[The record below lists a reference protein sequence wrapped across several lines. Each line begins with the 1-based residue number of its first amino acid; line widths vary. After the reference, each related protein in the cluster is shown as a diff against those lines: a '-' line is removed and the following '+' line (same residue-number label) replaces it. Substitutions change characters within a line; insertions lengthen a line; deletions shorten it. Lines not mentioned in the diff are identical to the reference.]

1 MRKSWLLWVLCGL
14 LLAGCGGKEN
24 DKPAGAGNAGA
35 GQELLVAQ
43 EVSQGKTLT
52 VKDVEVMHFEEPEE
66 GYAENHTCYRIIGP
80 LIYMLRVESGGEDK
94 ADRLCM
100 QIYDVEEKELTQQV
114 ITPQVQGHEGC
125 RIYSADLTAD
135 LELSLKMRD
144 GENRYF
150 LLKTDLEG
158 NTLEVSEPFP
168 EEGYP
173 WNLDFWDNT
182 KSFWLPDG
190 RIILSRYDDEG
201 QRTILTRL
209 DEEGKEFPL
218 GELPGDYVNSL
229 LADGE
234 NTFYYQGGNSLVRWD
249 MEKNT
254 REELFRMYENGVD
267 PGAEASGLIRN
278 QRGEILL
285 CRLQRGKGTLYV
297 LTDEELPLKEQIR
310 LVSLEGE
317 AGIYY
322 FQRRV
327 AGFKQNG
334 GEIPIALELEN
345 RPEYEQDY
353 RDRIMA
359 EMAAGKG
366 PDILYVNRD
375 DMMLL
380 QERGA
385 LCDLSDMIPQE
396 TKDVLIPGALG
407 LGTVDGQLVGLVLSV
422 EFRTMA
428 TSFEVWE
435 GDGWNLEELM
445 GVLESREDWKC
456 PFLQKGVQL
465 SRYDILY
472 ELLFRGD
479 SSLLNLEQGSC
490 GFDSPE
496 FVRLLELCK
505 KYGSTE
511 TLEKRL
517 EGALEQDECLELMQE
532 GEAAVQVMHSG
543 GLDGYSIYRQWVG
556 EEGHVVGFPAEEGSG
571 SYVESY
577 SQGYLVVNA
586 QSAYKEEIGKF
597 FSLLLNYDNQ
607 FQVDEGSVR
616 TDVIRDS
623 VYYHPWRECYVLL
636 RSSDAENRV
645 ITDLTLKPDGSTYL
659 EEYLD
664 FVESC
669 RPVPY
674 IPMQIRLIVQEEA
687 HSFFEGS
694 KGAVETAEAI
704 QSRVQLYL
712 EEKK

>member
-14 LLAGCGGKEN
+14 LLAGCSGKEN
-24 DKPAGAGNAGA
+24 DKPAGIENAAA
-35 GQELLVAQ
+35 GQELLAAQ

-66 GYAENHTCYRIIGP
+66 GYAEKCTCYRIIGP
-80 LIYMLRVESGGEDK
+80 LIYMLRVESEGPDN
-94 ADRLCM
+94 APRLCV
-100 QIYDVEEKELTQQV
+100 QVYDVEEKELTQQV
-114 ITPQVQGHEGC
+114 ITPRVQGHEGC
-125 RIYSADLTAD
+125 RIFSADLTAD
-135 LELSLKMRD
+135 LELSLKMWE

-150 LLKTDLEG
+150 LVKTDLEG

-173 WNLDFWDNT
+173 WNLDFRDNA

-218 GELPGDYVNSL
+218 GELPGDAVKSL

-234 NTFYYQGGNSLVRWD
+234 NTFYYLGGNSLVRWD

-278 QRGEILL
+278 RRGEILL
-285 CRLQRGKGTLYV
+285 CRLRGGKGTLYV
-297 LTDEELPLKEQIR
+297 LTDEELPRKEQIR
-310 LVSLEGE
+310 LVSLEGQ

-322 FQRRV
+322 FQRR
-327 AGFKQNG
+327 AASFKQNG
-334 GEIPIALELEN
+334 GEIPISLELEN
-345 RPEYEQDY
+345 RQEYQKDY

-359 EMAAGKG
+359 EMAAGAG
-366 PDILYVNRD
+366 PDILYVNQD

-380 QERGA
+380 QEKGV
-385 LCDLSDMIPQE
+385 LCDLSDMIPRE
-396 TKDVLIPGALG
+396 TRDVLIPGVLE

-428 TSFEVWE
+428 TPFRVWE

-445 GVLESREDWKC
+445 GVLESREDWEC
-456 PFLQKGVQL
+456 PFHKKGVRL
-465 SRYDILY
+465 SGYDILCD
-472 ELLFRGD
+472 LLFLGD
-479 SSLLNLEQGSC
+479 SSFLDLEQGSC
-490 GFDSPE
+490 RFDSPE

-505 KYGSTE
+505 KCGSTE
-511 TLEKRL
+511 TFEKRL
-517 EGALEQDECLELMQE
+517 EGALDLDECLELMQE
-532 GEAAVQVMHSG
+532 GEAAVQTMRVG
-543 GLDGYSIYRQWVG
+543 GLDGYSIYRQWIG
-556 EEGHVVGFPAEEGSG
+556 EYGHIIGFPVEEGSG
-571 SYVESY
+571 NYVESC
-577 SQGYLVVNA
+577 SKGYLVVNA
-586 QSAYKEEIGKF
+586 RTAYKEEIGKF

-607 FQVDEGSVR
+607 FQIDEGSVR
-616 TDVIRDS
+616 MDVIRDS
-623 VYYHPWRECYVLL
+623 VYYDPWSERYKLL
-636 RSSDAENRV
+636 RSADAENRV
-645 ITDLTLKPDGSTYL
+645 VKDLTLKPDGSTYL

-669 RPVPY
+669 QPAPY
-674 IPMQIRLIVQEEA
+674 IPLRIRSFMYEETLP
-687 HSFFEGS
+687 FFEGS

>member
-52 VKDVEVMHFEEPEE
+52 VKDVEVMYFEEPEE
-66 GYAENHTCYRIIGP
+66 GYAEKCTYYRIIGS

-94 ADRLCM
+94 ADRLCV
-100 QIYDVEEKELTQQV
+100 QIYDVEEKELIQQV
-114 ITPQVQGHEGC
+114 ITPQAQGHEGC
-125 RIYSADLTAD
+125 QVYSADLTAD
-135 LELSLKMRD
+135 LELSLKMWD

-173 WNLDFWDNT
+173 WNLDFRDNT

-190 RIILSRYDDEG
+190 RIILSRYDGEG

-254 REELFRMYENGVD
+254 REELFGMYENGVD
-267 PGAEASGLIRN
+267 FGAEASGLIRN
-278 QRGEILL
+278 QQGEILL
-285 CRLQRGKGTLYV
+285 CSLQEGKGTLYV
-297 LTDEELPLKEQIR
+297 LTDEELPWKEQIR

-317 AGIYY
+317 AGISY
-322 FQRRV
+322 FRRRV

-345 RPEYEQDY
+345 RPEYQRDY

-366 PDILYVNRD
+366 PDILYVNGN

-380 QERGA
+380 QEKGA
-385 LCDLSDMIPQE
+385 LCDLSDMIPEE

-407 LGTVDGQLVGLVLSV
+407 LGTVDGQLVGLVLAV

-456 PFLQKGVQL
+456 PFLRNGFQAGG
-465 SRYDILY
+465 YDILCG
-472 ELLFRGD
+472 LLFHD
-479 SSLLNLEQGSC
+479 ESSFLDLEQGSC
-490 GFDSPE
+490 RFDSPE

-505 KYGSTE
+505 KYGATGTNKE
-511 TLEKRL
+511 RMDEDQCL
-517 EGALEQDECLELMQE
+517 ALMRE
-532 GEAAVQVMHSG
+532 GEVVIEVASSEK
-543 GLDGYSIYRQWVG
+543 GLAGYSIVMQGLG
-556 EEGHVVGFPAEEGSG
+556 EEGHVVGFPTEEGSG
-571 SYVESY
+571 SYVTSY
-577 SQGYLVVNA
+577 SYGYLVVNA
-586 QSAYKEEIGKF
+586 QTAYKEEIGKF
-597 FSLLLNYDNQ
+597 FSLLLDYDNQ
-607 FQVDEGSVR
+607 LETDGKSVR
-616 TDVIRDS
+616 MDVIRDS
-623 VYYHPWRECYVLL
+623 VYYNPQTERYELL
-636 RSSDAENRV
+636 CFSNIGNKVSKELA
-645 ITDLTLKPDGSTYL
+645 LKPDGSTYL
-659 EEYLD
+659 EEFLD

-669 RPVPY
+669 QPVPN
-674 IPMQIRLIVQEEA
+674 IPVQIRIIVYEEA
-687 HSFFEGS
+687 LPFFEGS

-712 EEKK
+712 DERK

>member
-24 DKPAGAGNAGA
+24 DKPAGA

-66 GYAENHTCYRIIGP
+66 GYAEKCTCYRIIGP

-94 ADRLCM
+94 ADRLCV

-125 RIYSADLTAD
+125 WIYSADLTTD
-135 LELSLKMRD
+135 LELSLKMQE

-173 WNLDFWDNT
+173 WNLDSWDNT

-229 LADGE
+229 LADGD

-254 REELFRMYENGVD
+254 REELFGMYENGVD

-278 QRGEILL
+278 QQGEILL
-285 CRLQRGKGTLYV
+285 CRLQGGKGTLYV
-297 LTDEELPLKEQIR
+297 LTDEELPRKEQIR
-310 LVSLEGE
+310 LASLKGDG
-317 AGIYY
+317 GISY
-322 FQRRV
+322 FQRRA

-345 RPEYEQDY
+345 RPEYQRDY
-353 RDRIMA
+353 KDRIMA

-428 TSFEVWE
+428 TPFEVWE

-456 PFLQKGVQL
+456 PFLRNGFQAGG
-465 SRYDILY
+465 YDILY
-472 ELLFRGD
+472 GLLFHGK
-479 SSLLNLEQGSC
+479 SSFLDLEQGSC
-490 GFDSPE
+490 RFDSPE

-517 EGALEQDECLELMQE
+517 EGALEQNEYLELMEE
-532 GEAAVQVMHSG
+532 GEVVAEEATLYSGFASYSLVMQ
-543 GLDGYSIYRQWVG
+543 GLG
-556 EEGHVVGFPAEEGSG
+556 EEGHVVGFPTEEGSG

-586 QSAYKEEIGKF
+586 QTAYKEEIGKF

-674 IPMQIRLIVQEEA
+674 IPVQIRLIVQEEA

>member
-52 VKDVEVMHFEEPEE
+52 VKDVEVMYFEEPEE
-66 GYAENHTCYRIIGP
+66 GYTEKCTYYRIIGS

-94 ADRLCM
+94 ADRLCV
-100 QIYDVEEKELTQQV
+100 QIYDVEEKELIQQV
-114 ITPQVQGHEGC
+114 ITPQAQGHEGC
-125 RIYSADLTAD
+125 WVYSADLTAD
-135 LELSLKMRD
+135 RELSLKMWD

-158 NTLEVSEPFP
+158 NTLEVLEPFP

-173 WNLDFWDNT
+173 WNLDFRDNA

-190 RIILSRYDDEG
+190 RIILSRYDGEG

-218 GELPGDYVNSL
+218 GELPGDAVKSL

-234 NTFYYQGGNSLVRWD
+234 NSFYYLGGNGLVRWD

-254 REELFRMYENGVD
+254 REELFGMYENGVD
-267 PGAEASGLIRN
+267 FGAEASGLIRN
-278 QRGEILL
+278 QQGEILL
-285 CRLQRGKGTLYV
+285 CSLQEGKGTFYV
-297 LTDEELPLKEQIR
+297 LTDEELPRKEQIR
-310 LVSLEGE
+310 LVSLEGDS
-317 AGIYY
+317 GILY
-322 FQRRV
+322 FKRRAV
-327 AGFKQNG
+327 GFKQNG
-334 GEIPIALELEN
+334 GEIPIALELED
-345 RPEYEQDY
+345 RPEYRRDY
-353 RDRIMA
+353 KDRIMA

-366 PDILYVNRD
+366 PDILFVNRD

-380 QERGA
+380 QEKGA

-396 TKDVLIPGALG
+396 TKDVLIPAALE
-407 LGTVDGQLVGLVLSV
+407 LGTVDGQLVGLVL
-422 EFRTMA
+422 EIGFETMA
-428 TSFEVWE
+428 APLEVWE

-445 GVLESREDWKC
+445 VVLESREDWKC
-456 PFLQKGVQL
+456 PFLRNGFQARGF
-465 SRYDILY
+465 DILCG
-472 ELLFRGD
+472 LLYHGD
-479 SSLLNLEQGSC
+479 SSFLDLEQGSC

-505 KYGSTE
+505 KYGATGTNKE
-511 TLEKRL
+511 RMDEDQCL
-517 EGALEQDECLELMQE
+517 ALMRE
-532 GEAAVQVMHSG
+532 GEVAVEITGVE
-543 GLDGYSIYRQWVG
+543 DGFADYSIVMQGLG
-556 EEGHVVGFPAEEGSG
+556 EEGHVVGFPTEKGSG

-577 SQGYLVVNA
+577 FQSYLVVNA
-586 QSAYKEEIGKF
+586 QTAYKEEIGKF
-597 FSLLLNYDNQ
+597 FSLLLDYDNQ
-607 FQVDEGSVR
+607 FETVGRSVR
-616 TDVIRDS
+616 MDVIRDS
-623 VYYHPWRECYVLL
+623 VYYHPWWEYYVLL
-636 RSSDAENRV
+636 GSSNMEHIVLRELA
-645 ITDLTLKPDGSTYL
+645 LKPDGSTYL

-669 RPVPY
+669 QPAPY
-674 IPMQIRLIVQEEA
+674 IPVQIRIIVYEEA
-687 HSFFEGS
+687 LPFFEGS

-712 EEKK
+712 DERK